1 MMFPGLGIP
10 SDRESTVMLPVLLP
24 MTTFGFGRLDGAEEI
39 PLVVEHLADGL
50 HHVAASLDGLDHVGG
65 HHALDAGH
73 HLVDGL
79 VDEVELDELLHVLPD
94 LAESP
99 SQRFLAAGDESHVE
113 PVLSEGLRDAF
124 AHGPRANDQYLLCV
138 CCAHAWPPGNRPS

>member
-1 MMFPGLGIP
+1 
-10 SDRESTVMLPVLLP
+10 MLPVLLP
-24 MTTFGFGRLDGAEEI
+24 ITTFGSAAWRAREEV

-94 LAESP
+94 LAEGP
-99 SQRFLAAGDESHVE
+99 SQRFLTAGDESHVE
-113 PVLSEGLRDAF
+113 PVLSKGLRDAF
-124 AHGPRANDQYLLCV
+124 AHGARAHDQYLLCV
-138 CCAHAWPPGNRPS
+138 SCAHA